1 MPLIDGPRLA
11 PRSGRPADALVVL
24 LHGYGAD
31 GRDLI
36 DIGAAWGDI
45 LPDAAFISPHAPE
58 PCGQAPVGRQWFP
71 LSLDDPQELV
81 RGTAA
86 ALPSLAQFLA
96 RELAKLN
103 LPWQRLALFGF
114 SQGAM
119 MALATAVTAPQTLGA
134 VVGCSGL
141 FAPVPGAAI
150 DRPPPPVLL
159 MHGTTD
165 DLIPVDAMFAS
176 GATLAG
182 MGVPVE
188 WHLSHGL
195 GHGIDEGGLFHA
207 GAFIAARLAAGVNRA
222 KASQD

>member
-11 PRSGRPADALVVL
+11 PRSGGPADALVVL

-36 DIGAAWGDI
+36 DIGAAWADL
-45 LPDAAFISPHAPE
+45 LPGAAFIAPHAPE
-58 PCGQAPVGRQWFP
+58 PCGQAPMGRQWFP
-71 LSLDDPQELV
+71 LALDDPQELV

-86 ALPSLAQFLA
+86 ALPGLGQFLA
-96 RELAKLN
+96 QELARLS
-103 LPWQRLALFGF
+103 LPWERLALFGF

-119 MALATAVTAPQTLGA
+119 MALAVAVSAPRALGA
-134 VVGCSGL
+134 VVGCSGV
-141 FAPVPGAAI
+141 FPPVQGGATDRAPV
-150 DRPPPPVLL
+150 PVLL
-159 MHGTTD
+159 MHGSED
-165 DLIPVDAMFAS
+165 DLIPAEAMFSS
-176 GATLAG
+176 GAALAAAG
-182 MGVPVE
+182 IPVE

-207 GAFIAARLAAGVNRA
+207 GHFIAARLAANPNRA